1 MSASSSSSASSS
13 NQGLSSAASSA
24 ASDIVPNG
32 ASATDGSDNN
42 KQQLPFYLV
51 MWKFSRPH
59 TIIGSAM
66 AIPSLHLLAAPSLAA
81 ALSTVNLQAILWAM
95 IPACLMNLYIT
106 GLNQITDVEIDK
118 VNKPYLPIAAG
129 MLSMRN
135 AIVTVVVS
143 LIVSLAMGAFVGTQ
157 GLNVAL
163 WGSAILGT
171 VYSLEPFR
179 LKRFPALAAFCI
191 VAVRGAVINASFF
204 THAKAAAF
212 GQPGA
217 SVLQCLAT
225 NRACALSSLFFGV
238 FGLVIALMK
247 DVPDVVGDRLA
258 NIRTFSVRIGQK
270 QVFTGMRRLL
280 SLSFLGVSATFI
292 RQALRAPSAGLVA
305 CRVVTSVAAAW
316 AGWSVR
322 QQAQGVNPE
331 DSDEVYSYY
340 MHLWKLFYMSYL
352 VLPFAR

>member
-1 MSASSSSSASSS
+1 ME
-13 NQGLSSAASSA
+13 
-24 ASDIVPNG
+24 PNG
-32 ASATDGSDNN
+32 ATASDFALSEQN
-42 KQQLPFYLV
+42 KQEQNQAEKVPFYMV

-66 AIPSLHLLAAPSLAA
+66 AIPSLHLLAAPTLSA

-118 VNKPYLPIAAG
+118 VNKPYLPIPAG
-129 MLSMRN
+129 LLSQRH

-143 LIVSLAMGAFVGTQ
+143 LLTSLAMGAYVGTQ

-163 WGSAILGT
+163 WGSALLGT
-171 VYSLEPFR
+171 MYSLEPFR

-191 VAVRGAVINASFF
+191 VAVRGAVVNVGFF

-212 GQPGA
+212 GAA
-217 SVLQCLAT
+217 SSSSVWQCLT
-225 NRACALSSLFFGV
+225 TDRACALSSLFFGV

-258 NIRTFSVRIGQK
+258 NIKTFSVRIGQK

-280 SLSFLGVSATFI
+280 SLSFWGVGAIFM
-292 RQALRAPSAGLVA
+292 RQAVRAPNAGLAA
-305 CRVVTSVAAAW
+305 CRVVTSAAAAW

-322 QQAQGVNPE
+322 QEAQNVNPE
-331 DSDEVYSYY
+331 DSNEVYSYY